1 VHEEIDRASMD
12 LLKVVAQRD
21 HVVGA
26 HLVKC
31 FGEEV
36 EFIEIVKVS

>member
-1 VHEEIDRASMD
+1 MHEEIDCASVD
-12 LLKVVAQRD
+12 LIEVVAQRD